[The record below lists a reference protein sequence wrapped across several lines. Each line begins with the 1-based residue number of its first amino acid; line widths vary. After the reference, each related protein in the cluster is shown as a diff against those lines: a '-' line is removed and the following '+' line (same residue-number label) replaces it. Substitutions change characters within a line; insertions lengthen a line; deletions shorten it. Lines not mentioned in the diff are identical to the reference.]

1 MNRLKPPLLWP
12 IIDQERRD
20 RDARTLLLMATIFAD
35 PSYLLRDL

>member
-20 RDARTLLLMATIFAD
+20 IDARTLLLMAEIFSD
-35 PSYLLRDL
+35 PGRFIRDI